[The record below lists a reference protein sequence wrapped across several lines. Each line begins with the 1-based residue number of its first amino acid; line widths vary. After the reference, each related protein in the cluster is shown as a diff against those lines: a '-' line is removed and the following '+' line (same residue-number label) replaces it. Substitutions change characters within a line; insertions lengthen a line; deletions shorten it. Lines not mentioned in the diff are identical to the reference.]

1 MTNFNQP
8 IDRLGTNS
16 IKWDTILKTYNEKEL
31 LPLWI
36 ADMDFKT
43 PPAVLEA
50 YQKLLNDGVLGYSDI
65 SDSLYQKIIA
75 WENRQHELNLNK
87 EEILFFSGVLAGIT
101 TAIQALTKP
110 NDTILIHD
118 PVYPPFAT
126 IITNNRRKLVR
137 SRLIEKNH
145 RFVIDF
151 GDLEEKFNKQQVK
164 LMILCNPHNPGGRVW
179 SETEL
184 NQLGRLCKKYDV
196 LVLSDEIHQDLVFA
210 PNHMTSFFNAGENF
224 SDFSIQ
230 FTSMTKTFNLA
241 GIKNSL
247 AFVKNKKLRDL
258 LLNKQQENFQ
268 QEINT
273 FGLVGMEAAYQ
284 AGEPWLNDLLS
295 YLQSNI
301 VFTLE
306 YFRIH
311 LPKAIVMEP
320 EATYLLWIDFSAYG
334 FSDSELEERLVHK
347 GKVVL
352 NTGVS
357 YGSGGKQHMRL
368 NVACPRSI
376 LEEGLK
382 RIVLALN

>member
-1 MTNFNQP
+1 MTNFDQP

-16 IKWDTILKTYNEKEL
+16 IKWDAFLKTYNEEEL

-43 PPAVLEA
+43 PPGVLAA
-50 YQKLLNDGVLGYSDI
+50 YQKLLSEGILGYSEV
-65 SDSLYQKIIA
+65 SDSLYNEIIS
-75 WENRQHELNLNK
+75 WENRQHGLSLNR
-87 EEILFFSGVLAGIT
+87 EDIFFFSGVLAGVT
-101 TAIQALTKP
+101 TAIQALTQP

-118 PVYPPFAT
+118 PVYPPFAA

-145 RFVIDF
+145 QFMIDF
-151 GDLEEKFNKQQVK
+151 GDLEEKFNKQQIK

-179 SETEL
+179 SAAEL
-184 NQLGRLCKKYDV
+184 NQLGKLCKKYNV
-196 LVLSDEIHQDLVFA
+196 LVLSDEIHQDLVFP
-210 PNHMTSFFNAGENF
+210 PNHMTSFFNAGEQF

-247 AFVKNKKLRDL
+247 AFVKNKKLREL

-284 AGEPWLNDLLS
+284 SGEAWLNDLLP

-301 VFTLE
+301 TFTLE
-306 YFRIH
+306 YFRTH
-311 LPKAIVMEP
+311 LPKAVVMEP
-320 EATYLLWIDFSAYG
+320 EATYLLWIDFSAYD

-357 YGSGGKQHMRL
+357 YGAGGKQHMRL

-376 LEEGLK
+376 LEEGLN
-382 RIVLALN
+382 RIVFALS

>member
-1 MTNFNQP
+1 MTNFDQP

-110 NDTILIHD
+110 NDAILIHD

-184 NQLGRLCKKYDV
+184 NQLGKLCKKYNV

-210 PNHMTSFFNAGENF
+210 PKRMTSFFNAGENF

-295 YLQSNI
+295 
-301 VFTLE
+301 
-306 YFRIH
+306 
-311 LPKAIVMEP
+311 
-320 EATYLLWIDFSAYG
+320 
-334 FSDSELEERLVHK
+334 
-347 GKVVL
+347 
-352 NTGVS
+352 
-357 YGSGGKQHMRL
+357 
-368 NVACPRSI
+368 
-376 LEEGLK
+376 
-382 RIVLALN
+382 

>member
-1 MTNFNQP
+1 MTNFDQP

-110 NDTILIHD
+110 NDAILIHD

-184 NQLGRLCKKYDV
+184 NQLGKLCKKYNV

-210 PNHMTSFFNAGENF
+210 PKRMTSFFNAGENF

-301 VFTLE
+301 AFTLE

-320 EATYLLWIDFSAYG
+320 EATYLLWIDFSAYV